1 MTFYLIRIPLVLA
14 SCYSFWISFGP
25 TKQAVSTTH
34 QRFNLLHP
42 NPNVITQNQI
52 NHNIIHQ
59 FMSTTSSD
67 IEIEYTDEEYEELLD
82 EMIYSGD
89 FVGFM
94 RRKAKQIIS
103 ADFLDFLQEREKSAI
118 DLDDK
123 NVLNEIIG
131 LIQDKL
137 RLSDGMANSE
147 FVFDERLD
155 KILYTA
161 PNKRLQY
168 IEDIKEDMTEGFI
181 NHVKKLLNTDKDI
194 DSKVVFASIL
204 QLISKVKG
212 IDYVGQEA
220 SLLTRADASLGEE
233 FAKDSSSTLITDG
246 DSLATSQQNGR
257 KIDLGDKNEQ
267 ILAGLLF
274 SKNDILEDVL
284 NNVSIT
290 IFV

>member
-1 MTFYLIRIPLVLA
+1 
-14 SCYSFWISFGP
+14 
-25 TKQAVSTTH
+25 
-34 QRFNLLHP
+34 
-42 NPNVITQNQI
+42 
-52 NHNIIHQ
+52 
-59 FMSTTSSD
+59 MSTTSSN

-103 ADFLDFLQEREKSAI
+103 EDFLDFLQEREKTAI

-131 LIQDKL
+131 MIQDKL
-137 RLSDGMANSE
+137 RLSDGMTNSE
-147 FVFDERLD
+147 SVFDERLD

-168 IEDIKEDMTEGFI
+168 IEDIKDDMTEGFI
-181 NHVKKLLNTDKDI
+181 THVKKLLNADKDI
-194 DSKVVFASIL
+194 DNKVVFASIL

-212 IDYVGQEA
+212 VDYVGQEA
-220 SLLTRADASLGEE
+220 SLLNRADSSLGEE
-233 FAKDSSSTLITDG
+233 FAKESTSALITDG
-246 DSLATSQQNGR
+246 DSLATSQPAGR
-257 KIDLGDKNEQ
+257 KVDPGDKNEQ

-284 NNVSIT
+284 NNVSQVI
-290 IFV
+290 IHVYIELYM